1 MLQRI
6 LRFPCY
12 FGLVLLLLFLAV
24 VFNGCFSKTQGFLL
38 LNLYHPLWLD
48 RFFMLVT
55 NLGDGLFSLMVV
67 IVLLLWRK
75 RKKAIILLVAFLSS
89 GLIAQ
94 IMKRTIQMP
103 RPLAFFEQTG
113 FDYPYFV
120 NGINLHGS
128 NSFPSGH
135 TTSAFALATVVVL
148 VFKKKRISLYCLCFA
163 VLTGYSRIYLAQ
175 HFLQDVIVGALIGT
189 CCALL
194 SYQWIY
200 KSKVFKDNRLPS
212 YRYRATSPF
221 QHLSSQ
227 D

>member
-6 LRFPCY
+6 SRLPCY
-12 FGLVLLLLFLAV
+12 FGIVLLLLLLSV
-24 VFNGCFSKTQGFLL
+24 VFNCCFSKKECFLM

-48 RFFMLVT
+48 RFFLLVT
-55 NLGDGLFSLMVV
+55 NFGDGLFSLAVV

-94 IMKRTIQMP
+94 VMKRTFQMP
-103 RPLAFFEQTG
+103 RPSAFFEQTG

-120 NGINLHGS
+120 NGLNLHGS

-135 TTSAFALATVVVL
+135 TTSAFALATVMVL

-175 HFLQDVIVGALIGT
+175 HFLQDVIVGAFIGI
-189 CCALL
+189 CCGLL

-200 KSKVFKDNRLPS
+200 KSKIFKENRIPL
-212 YRYRATSPF
+212 YRYRADQTF